1 MNIKSIFGK
10 KLEQES
16 KVEREVDESSTLGL
30 ASLRIIAKNTLTLKR
45 LSRDLRSLNKAFSNY
60 VKLHNIKP
68 AEGEALSDL
77 KKSLATSDDMKVA
90 RVKVTRDRRE
100 KPKTFMASILDK
112 ILKLIFIAV
121 AGTLLA
127 VGYVAYKITEF
138 LSPYVSN
145 LIDTITETVSS
156 IGNAFV
162 NFFKDTDF
170 AGLFLLA
177 FKKYLGF
184 ISLGI
189 IGEQDVSN
197 ALSEAGSVYRTIIG
211 SVGNFIKDI
220 VDWLAPK
227 LRSIGRYIGKDLLG
241 IDLNKIAEKR
251 AIKDVFVQEAKRLQD
266 EYSLL
271 NKKQT
276 SLTKRRNDLSKEISA
291 KEDEL
296 KKAKEEE
303 KKKPAK
309 KEEVK
314 QPLPPIEERG
324 RVLPPIEER
333 SIPATPKPAPAPA
346 PAPKP
351 APAPAPTP
359 APVPA
364 PPSVA
369 DKKKEEKKDG
379 SGDEG
384 MKYTE
389 GSNVIKII
397 SKYGMRQL
405 PGEAEPRLHGGI
417 DYAASLGTPITFQGT
432 QGKVGIAQFVNGYGR
447 VIDLVVEK
455 EVMRFAH
462 LSKMLV
468 KPGEVL
474 KKGDTVGLVGGSGG
488 QGAVNDSAFG
498 PHLHFEHRKASS
510 WGKSN
515 NKDTFDP
522 VKSGA
527 VRLISFGDKIAAS
540 DYSLSEKYA
549 SYKGEYGEGLGAD
562 SSKLAL
568 AYREQSK
575 PQNPTYV
582 DARNINNNVAQK
594 NTTYVAAKV

>member
-90 RVKVTRDRRE
+90 RVKVTKVRRE

-112 ILKLIFIAV
+112 ILKLIFVAV
-121 AGTLLA
+121 AGTLLSI
-127 VGYVAYKITEF
+127 GYVAYKITEF

-162 NFFKDTDF
+162 NFYQDTDF
-170 AGLFLLA
+170 AELFLSA

-189 IGEQDVSN
+189 IGEKDVDN
-197 ALSEAGSVYRTIIG
+197 ALSEAGSVYKAIIG
-211 SVGNFIKDI
+211 SVGSFIKDA

-227 LRSIGRYIGKDLLG
+227 LRSIGRFIGKDLLG

-271 NKKQT
+271 NKKQKT
-276 SLTKRRNDLSKEISA
+276 LTKKRDDLSKEVYD
-291 KEDEL
+291 KESEL

-346 PAPKP
+346 PASKP

-405 PGEAEPRLHGGI
+405 PGEAEPRLHGGV

-468 KPGEVL
+468 KPGEVV

-488 QGAVNDSAFG
+488 QGTVDDSAFG
-498 PHLHFEHRKASS
+498 PHLHFEHRSASS
-510 WGKSN
+510 WGKKN

-549 SYKGEYGEGLGAD
+549 SYKGEYGEGLGTD

-582 DARNINNNVAQK
+582 DARTTNNNVAQK